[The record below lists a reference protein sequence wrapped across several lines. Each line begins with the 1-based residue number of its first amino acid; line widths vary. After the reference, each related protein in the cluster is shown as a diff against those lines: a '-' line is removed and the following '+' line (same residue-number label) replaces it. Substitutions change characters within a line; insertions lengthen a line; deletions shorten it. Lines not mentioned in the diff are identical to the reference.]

1 VKKGSSEA
9 LILSKRRRPP
19 IAQLAE
25 QLPFKEKVPG
35 SIPGGRTTSRKTKQ
49 TKTGLFCFP
58 IALRARIEPVPAS
71 QEMFYLIS

>member
-1 VKKGSSEA
+1 MKKGSSEA

-35 SIPGGRTTSRKTKQ
+35 SIPGGRTPTTSFTRL
-49 TKTGLFCFP
+49 LFVVGYF
-58 IALRARIEPVPAS
+58 LFTRGIEPIPAS
-71 QEMFYLIS
+71 QEMFYSNF